1 MNPGEEKETME
12 ILFTKPFEK
21 ALSEAQLAGL
31 KGKSAIDRALQ
42 MFDAR
47 IGDFGKATMTG
58 AEMLDEAKRARETPE
73 AQLTQAINRLNTAF
87 AQPAIIQGINDL
99 AKHLPK
105 LADIVGKVVSFA
117 AEHPIIAGAAGIGGK
132 VAADA
137 MGSFASNAIGG
148 WLSGKVGGGKGKGA
162 GGIAGAAV
170 GAVSGILRHQQF
182 SGLTPGMLG
191 DDAWDDS
198 FLPHEL
204 KQAGIGKKLGKG
216 FMGGGAMASAGKAL
230 PIVGAIATAGL
241 MMGEQIGNAYDS
253 EAAVMKE
260 LQDATAA
267 GMGGGSL
274 EQKRAALDRLKSAR
288 GAAKSAD
295 IGGGAMDW
303 FARTVTGVDTRQQ
316 AADQM
321 KLAAEAMA
329 RLVADINGAAGGSAP
344 GRTVTVPETNII
356 GRVKIDSETARMM
369 ANATATALGG
379 KVLSFR
385 LANPRDIGIGTVTV
399 TGPGGSRGPMKPDPL
414 RPGGDV

>member
-182 SGLTPGMLG
+182 EGIGGGITMEMLG
-191 DDAWDDS
+191 DGIGAD
-198 FLPHEL
+198 EI
-204 KQAGIGKKLGKG
+204 KRAGIGQKLGKG

-267 GMGGGSL
+267 GMGGGSI

-303 FARTVTGVDTRQQ
+303 FARTVTGVDSRQQ

-329 RLVADINGAAGGSAP
+329 RLVADINGAAGGGAP

-356 GRVKIDSETARMM
+356 GRVKIDAETSRMM

-385 LANPRDIGIGTVTV
+385 ITNPRDIGIGPVTV

-414 RPGGDV
+414 RPGGAV